1 LRQDAS
7 PAAGDADGP
16 YTAQAREDIPV
27 AQVTAP
33 RPEWLKIRFV
43 QGENFKQLKHLM
55 RDLSLHTVCEE
66 ARCPNI
72 YECWEHRA
80 ATFMILGDICTRR
93 CAYCAVTTGRPTG
106 LDWTEPDRVAQAVAH
121 MGLRHAVVT
130 SVNRDDQPDGGAAIF
145 AATIRR
151 IRARNPECTVEVLI
165 PDLMGVWWAL
175 DLILAAQPEILN
187 HNIETVPRLFP
198 RVRPRG
204 SYARSL
210 ELLRRAG
217 AHPAAQAGRMLTKSG
232 LIVGMGETRE
242 EVSTVLRDLRAA
254 GVSIVTVGQYL
265 RPTLTARHIPI
276 DRYYTPEEFA
286 EIRAEALALG
296 FRHAECGPLVR
307 SSYHAW
313 EQARQAREGVDADTT
328 TPAAR

>member
-1 LRQDAS
+1 MAH
-7 PAAGDADGP
+7 PGGMIV
-16 YTAQAREDIPV
+16 AQAL
-27 AQVTAP
+27 AP

-43 QGENFKQLKHLM
+43 QGENFKHLKHLM
-55 RDLSLHTVCEE
+55 RDLQLHTVCEE

-80 ATFMILGDICTRR
+80 ATFMILGEICTRR
-93 CAYCAVTTGRPTG
+93 CAYCAVTTGRPVG
-106 LDWTEPDRVAQAVAH
+106 LDWGEPDRVAQAVAH

-151 IRARNPECTVEVLI
+151 IRARTSECTVECTVEVLI

-175 DLILAAQPEILN
+175 ELVLAAEPEILN
-187 HNIETVPRLFP
+187 HNIETVPRVFP

-204 SYARSL
+204 SYERSL
-210 ELLRRAG
+210 DLLSRAG
-217 AHPAAQAGRMLTKSG
+217 EHPAAQAGRMLTKSG
-232 LIVGMGETRE
+232 LIVGMGERRE
-242 EVSTVLRDLRAA
+242 EISGVLRDLRAA
-254 GVSIVTVGQYL
+254 GVSVVTVGQYL
-265 RPTLTARHIPI
+265 RPTLTARHIPVERFYAP
-276 DRYYTPEEFA
+276 DEFA
-286 EIRAEALALG
+286 DIRAEALALG

-313 EQARQAREGVDADTT
+313 SQARQAREATGTHTCMVGPEGEVT
-328 TPAAR
+328 R